1 MKKLFLLLIILLIIP
16 ISFAKSGHM
25 TLLAVSEKDGE
36 EVGAIADLYLDIV
49 PGQGRVYIDTFPLT
63 KLDTQM
69 STRFAKQIACDF
81 LDKNCNNYDFFY
93 TIRAKSAIIGGPS
106 ASGAAA
112 VLTVA
117 LLDDLKLDEKVA
129 MTGTINSGG
138 LIGPV
143 GGIKA
148 KIEAA
153 SKANITKVIIPEFSV
168 DENSS
173 ELSVYG
179 IEIINVSTLE
189 EAMYEF
195 TGKNY
200 KKEST
205 LVIDSDYV
213 KIMRNIAEDLCDRA
227 EVFSKNLKENN
238 SMIEAANET
247 LEKAK
252 VLMSK
257 KKYYSAASYC
267 FTSNIKYNYQTNINI
282 TEEELLE
289 MIEKTESEINNF
301 NDIIDKR
308 EIRTLTDLQTF
319 MIVKERIIAAQD
331 NLNKSTDN
339 KSSLSQRIYS
349 LTFSVERLNS
359 AKTWSRFFDTGKRDT
374 IEKEKLKN
382 SCINKIA
389 EAEERLQYVSLYIS
403 GGLTETRKELNY
415 AHDDAENGDYDLCL
429 FKASKAKADADLVL
443 TTLRISANQT
453 DELIEKKL
461 ELVKNIIA
469 RNDDFFPIIGYSYYE
484 YAGVLKEEDPMSSLV
499 FIEYSLELSNLD
511 LYFTKETKSILN
523 YIDISLIMIFAG
535 GLLIGVV
542 IGYFFRPKKRNKI
555 RF

>member
-200 KKEST
+200 K
-205 LVIDSDYV
+205 I
-213 KIMRNIAEDLCDRA
+213 
-227 EVFSKNLKENN
+227 
-238 SMIEAANET
+238 
-247 LEKAK
+247 
-252 VLMSK
+252 
-257 KKYYSAASYC
+257 
-267 FTSNIKYNYQTNINI
+267 
-282 TEEELLE
+282 
-289 MIEKTESEINNF
+289 
-301 NDIIDKR
+301 
-308 EIRTLTDLQTF
+308 
-319 MIVKERIIAAQD
+319 
-331 NLNKSTDN
+331 
-339 KSSLSQRIYS
+339 
-349 LTFSVERLNS
+349 
-359 AKTWSRFFDTGKRDT
+359 
-374 IEKEKLKN
+374 
-382 SCINKIA
+382 
-389 EAEERLQYVSLYIS
+389 
-403 GGLTETRKELNY
+403 
-415 AHDDAENGDYDLCL
+415 
-429 FKASKAKADADLVL
+429 
-443 TTLRISANQT
+443 
-453 DELIEKKL
+453 
-461 ELVKNIIA
+461 
-469 RNDDFFPIIGYSYYE
+469 
-484 YAGVLKEEDPMSSLV
+484 
-499 FIEYSLELSNLD
+499 
-511 LYFTKETKSILN
+511 
-523 YIDISLIMIFAG
+523 
-535 GLLIGVV
+535 
-542 IGYFFRPKKRNKI
+542 
-555 RF
+555 